1 MIEREKLEKLAK
13 VMGGEYVH
21 PGAIRP
27 GFARWYG
34 EETVIMDCECGRMDE
49 INPTFTAH
57 EDGQYEPGTLES
69 LYAKLDEWANGEE
82 GCTFTRTLING
93 SYELCLYAYS
103 WKQVNFEGSELSTL
117 IDAVLWIAEQEQGGE
132 A

>member
-13 VMGGEYVH
+13 VMGGQVLTVDGYSGTVWGEYAV
-21 PGAIRP
+21 
-27 GFARWYG
+27 
-34 EETVIMDCECGRMDE
+34 D
-49 INPTFTAH
+49 
-57 EDGQYEPGTLES
+57 EDGKWNPGTLES

-117 IDAVLWIAEQEQGGE
+117 IDAVLWIAEQEQEQGGQ